1 MPPVKKASSR
11 NVQRTIIQDNDEIRS
26 PRLDKNLV
34 LAEFMHGIFGKKKI
48 DELIPLLREIP
59 VGFDEE
65 GRSYLFPI
73 LNVWLVSAKGQDLSI
88 YGDIR
93 PHIAE
98 HLEEYEQNIRRHL
111 ETINRRRDRP
121 VDLTYFQYLA
131 ALYTEIYL
139 DLFFFDK
146 VLLENSLNR
155 HVELKVKNDSF
166 AFSDLDLK
174 RLAFWMATGSGKTYL
189 LHINYLQFL
198 HYNRGPNALAIE
210 NIILITPTEYLT
222 SQHLAYC
229 QASSIPAEPLQI
241 RGGHFASESLSTSL
255 QVIDIYKLTEEKKGK
270 GNGVSIDTSSLGTKN
285 LMFVD
290 EGHKGSGGK
299 TWNDLR
305 DQLVEDGFRFEYSA
319 TFGEAVATGKA
330 GRGNESD
337 LLKIYAKSVLFDY
350 SYKYFY
356 NDGYG
361 KDYWLLNVEN
371 TVAWEEEERQIV
383 MLANLL
389 SFYQQKKICEI
400 PEYKETLLKEYH
412 IESPLWIFVGSKV
425 TPSQQDSDILNVV
438 KFLNKIFDDKAWM
451 ISIIEDMFEGRCPV
465 RLQREK
471 SIQNLFSKSY
481 PETELPFLHHL
492 RKNEGYSSEQFYTD
506 ILNLVFHAPPVPGS
520 LVCENLKGVKDQLA
534 LRSANCE
541 NPFGVIYVGKT
552 DEFLKLLKEKIAELP
567 HLKIADCNFSEDLF
581 ATIKKTSSPI
591 NILIGAKKFIE
602 GWDTMR
608 VSSMG
613 LLYVGQ
619 SEGTQIIQLFGRGV
633 RLNGKDYSLKRSRI
647 TEAAPPQWIH
657 ILETL
662 SIFGIEADY
671 LKKFREHLL
680 NEVDKPK
687 VFRELRVKIKISDD
701 GLKRK
706 LLIPFI
712 ESDLFPNGKQF
723 TITVDKEIKPVV
735 NLIPQADLIT
745 SQKIVGIYSSPEF
758 TNRTILPKV
767 LCLLNWQKIYFDLL
781 QWKVQK
787 NWYNVVFTPATLRE
801 IIEKQ
806 CYDLS
811 CRKER
816 IDPYKFSDLV
826 YTREIVISILKK
838 YLTEYYH
845 HERNIWTK
853 EKMILTELDSS
864 HNNFKL
870 QRNQEHQILV
880 DVEDEQLFGNLDRLI
895 RAGLSV
901 FMVETDPEK
910 RSPLVNLQIS
920 NHLYQP
926 LLGARDPL
934 TATFEIHPAGLN
946 DGEYHALKDLKKYI
960 DDNQK
965 IFNESTQVYVL
976 RNQPKVGVGFP
987 SKSTMFFPDFIVW
1000 IIQDSIQ
1007 HIVFLEP
1014 HSTIYKEGGDIRESH
1029 KYALATEIKEYQE
1042 RLQGRYPQYRFT
1054 LDSVIVDVTH
1064 QETLPGV
1071 MEAKNIYGQDTEGR
1085 YIAKIFKKVLE
1096 QKNTVN
1102 AMKNGG

>member
-1 MPPVKKASSR
+1 MPPARRATSR
-11 NVQRTIIQDNDEIRS
+11 NVQRTIIQDGDEIRS
-26 PRLDKNLV
+26 PCLDKNLV
-34 LAEFMHGIFGKKKI
+34 LAGFMHGIFGKKEFKEI
-48 DELIPLLREIP
+48 IPLLRDIP

-65 GRSYLFPI
+65 GRSYLYPI
-73 LNVWLVSAKGQDLSI
+73 LNLWLISAKEQDLPI

-93 PHIAE
+93 PRIAE

-139 DLFFFDK
+139 DLYFFDK
-146 VLLENSLNR
+146 VLLENSLN
-155 HVELKVKNDSF
+155 HYVELKARNDSF

-174 RLAFWMATGSGKTYL
+174 RLAFWMATGSGKTFL

-198 HYNRGPNALAIE
+198 HYNQGPKALDIK

-222 SQHLAYC
+222 SQHLTYC
-229 QASSIPAEPLQI
+229 QQSSIPAEPLQI
-241 RGGHFASESLSTSL
+241 RSGHFASAASSISL

-270 GNGVSIDTSSLGTKN
+270 GKGVSIDTASLGTKN

-305 DQLVEDGFRFEYSA
+305 DKLVEDGFRFEYSA
-319 TFGEAVATGKA
+319 TFGEAVATGRA

-337 LLKIYAKSVLFDY
+337 LLKIYAKSILFDY

-361 KDYWLLNVEN
+361 KDYWLLNVGN
-371 TVAWEEEERQIV
+371 TEAWEEEERQIV

-400 PEYKETLLKEYH
+400 PEYKETLLREYH

-438 KFLNKIFDDKAWM
+438 KFINKIFDDKGWT

-492 RKNEGYSSEQFYTD
+492 RKNEGFSSEQFYTD

-552 DEFLKLLKEKIAELP
+552 EDFLKLLKDKIADLP
-567 HLKIADCNFSEDLF
+567 HLKIADCNFSDDLF
-581 ATIKKTSSPI
+581 ATIKKTTSPI

-647 TEAAPPQWIH
+647 TESAPPQWIH

-662 SIFGIEADY
+662 SVFGIEADY

-687 VFRELRVKIKISDD
+687 VFRELRVKIEISDD

-706 LLIPFI
+706 LLIPYI
-712 ESDLFPNGKQF
+712 EADLFPNKKQF
-723 TITVDKEIKPVV
+723 PITVDKEIKPEI

-745 SQKIVGIYSSPEF
+745 SQKIEGIYSNPEF
-758 TNRTILPKV
+758 VNRTIPPKI
-767 LCLLNWQKIYFDLL
+767 LNLLDWQKIYFELL
-781 QWKVQK
+781 KWKGQK
-787 NWYNVVFTPATLRE
+787 KWHNVIFTPTMLRE
-801 IIEKQ
+801 IVEKQ
-806 CYDLS
+806 CYKLS

-816 IDPYKFSDLV
+816 IDPEKFADLM
-826 YTREIVISILKK
+826 YTQEIVLSILKK
-838 YLTEYYH
+838 YLAEYYH
-845 HERNIWTK
+845 QERNIWTK
-853 EKMILTELDSS
+853 EKMILKELDSS

-870 QRNQEHQILV
+870 QRDQEHQILV
-880 DVEDEQLFGNLDRLI
+880 EVEDEKLFADLDRLI
-895 RAGLSV
+895 RAGLNA
-901 FMVETDPEK
+901 FIAGTNPEK
-910 RSPLVNLQIS
+910 GFQLINCHIS
-920 NHLYQP
+920 NNLYQP
-926 LLGARDPL
+926 LLAARNPQ
-934 TATFEIHPAGLN
+934 TAAFEIHPAGLN
-946 DGEYHALKDLKKYI
+946 PGEYQALKDLKKHI
-960 DDNQK
+960 DDNPK
-965 IFNESTQVYVL
+965 IFNKNTQVYVL
-976 RNQPKVGVGFP
+976 RNQAKVGVGFP
-987 SKSTMFFPDFIVW
+987 SKSTMFFPDFIIW
-1000 IIQDSIQ
+1000 IIQDSVQ

-1014 HSTIYKEGGDIRESH
+1014 HSTVYKDAGDIRESH
-1029 KYALATEIKEYQE
+1029 KYALAKEIRDYQE
-1042 RLQGRYPQYRFT
+1042 RLQLKYPQYRFT
-1054 LDSVIVDVTH
+1054 LHSFIIDVTH
-1064 QETLPGV
+1064 QETLPGGV
-1071 MEAKNIYGQDTEGR
+1071 EEKNIFGQDPEGR
-1085 YIAKIFKKVLE
+1085 YIEKIFKKVLD
-1096 QKNTVN
+1096 
-1102 AMKNGG
+1102 

>member
-1 MPPVKKASSR
+1 
-11 NVQRTIIQDNDEIRS
+11 
-26 PRLDKNLV
+26 
-34 LAEFMHGIFGKKKI
+34 
-48 DELIPLLREIP
+48 
-59 VGFDEE
+59 
-65 GRSYLFPI
+65 
-73 LNVWLVSAKGQDLSI
+73 
-88 YGDIR
+88 
-93 PHIAE
+93 
-98 HLEEYEQNIRRHL
+98 
-111 ETINRRRDRP
+111 RRDRP

-139 DLFFFDK
+139 DLYFFDK
-146 VLLENSLNR
+146 VLLENSLN
-155 HVELKVKNDSF
+155 HYVELKVGNDSF

-198 HYNRGPNALAIE
+198 HYNQGPNAQAIE

-241 RGGHFASESLSTSL
+241 RSGHFASASSSTSL

-270 GNGVSIDTSSLGTKN
+270 GKGVSIDTSSLGTKN

-400 PEYKETLLKEYH
+400 PKYKETLLKEYH

-701 GLKRK
+701 GL
-706 LLIPFI
+706 
-712 ESDLFPNGKQF
+712 
-723 TITVDKEIKPVV
+723 
-735 NLIPQADLIT
+735 
-745 SQKIVGIYSSPEF
+745 
-758 TNRTILPKV
+758 
-767 LCLLNWQKIYFDLL
+767 
-781 QWKVQK
+781 
-787 NWYNVVFTPATLRE
+787 
-801 IIEKQ
+801 
-806 CYDLS
+806 
-811 CRKER
+811 
-816 IDPYKFSDLV
+816 
-826 YTREIVISILKK
+826 
-838 YLTEYYH
+838 
-845 HERNIWTK
+845 
-853 EKMILTELDSS
+853 
-864 HNNFKL
+864 
-870 QRNQEHQILV
+870 
-880 DVEDEQLFGNLDRLI
+880 
-895 RAGLSV
+895 
-901 FMVETDPEK
+901 
-910 RSPLVNLQIS
+910 
-920 NHLYQP
+920 
-926 LLGARDPL
+926 
-934 TATFEIHPAGLN
+934 
-946 DGEYHALKDLKKYI
+946 
-960 DDNQK
+960 
-965 IFNESTQVYVL
+965 
-976 RNQPKVGVGFP
+976 
-987 SKSTMFFPDFIVW
+987 
-1000 IIQDSIQ
+1000 
-1007 HIVFLEP
+1007 
-1014 HSTIYKEGGDIRESH
+1014 
-1029 KYALATEIKEYQE
+1029 
-1042 RLQGRYPQYRFT
+1042 
-1054 LDSVIVDVTH
+1054 
-1064 QETLPGV
+1064 
-1071 MEAKNIYGQDTEGR
+1071 
-1085 YIAKIFKKVLE
+1085 
-1096 QKNTVN
+1096 
-1102 AMKNGG
+1102 